1 MPKKA
6 EETVVKEETKKTTA
20 QPEKSDAAVA
30 AEIEVKKTVR
40 KASRKA
46 KEAVEDAVK
55 QAASSDAAAAAEIEV
70 KKTVRKAGRKAKEAA
85 EMVEKTI
92 KKATL
97 NIIIESPMGGSI
109 STDEIAA
116 KVPNGASAV
125 YVRVD
130 ENKLYWVKGKETGS
144 VDIWA

>member
-40 KASRKA
+40 KAGRKA

-130 ENKLYWVKGKETGS
+130 ENKLYWVKGKESGS

>member
-20 QPEKSDAAVA
+20 QPEKSDAAV
-30 AEIEVKKTVR
+30 
-40 KASRKA
+40 
-46 KEAVEDAVK
+46 
-55 QAASSDAAAAAEIEV
+55 AAEIEV

>member
-6 EETVVKEETKKTTA
+6 EETDVKEETKKTTA

-40 KASRKA
+40 KAGRKA

-55 QAASSDAAAAAEIEV
+55 QAAASDAAAAAEIEV

>member
-6 EETVVKEETKKTTA
+6 EDTVVKEETKKTTA

-40 KASRKA
+40 KAGRKA

>member
-1 MPKKA
+1 MLDCEVVRDLLPLYTEQMVSPHTAELVGEHLQNCPACDEIHRNMTAPAPEIQFNTDSAQQFAAYEKKQ
-6 EETVVKEETKKTTA
+6 K
-20 QPEKSDAAVA
+20 
-30 AEIEVKKTVR
+30 
-40 KASRKA
+40 
-46 KEAVEDAVK
+46 
-55 QAASSDAAAAAEIEV
+55 
-70 KKTVRKAGRKAKEAA
+70 RKAGRKAKEAA

>member
-40 KASRKA
+40 KAGRKA

-130 ENKLYWVKGKETGS
+130 EDKLYWMKGKETGS

>member
-40 KASRKA
+40 KAGRKA

-70 KKTVRKAGRKAKEAA
+70 KKTVRNAGRKAKEAA

>member
-40 KASRKA
+40 KAGRKA

-109 STDEIAA
+109 STDVIAA

>member
-30 AEIEVKKTVR
+30 AEIEVKKSVR
-40 KASRKA
+40 KAGRKA

>member
-40 KASRKA
+40 TAGRKA

>member
-40 KASRKA
+40 KAGRKA

-55 QAASSDAAAAAEIEV
+55 QAAASDAAAAAEIEV

-144 VDIWA
+144 VEIWA

>member
-30 AEIEVKKTVR
+30 AEIEVKKSVR
-40 KASRKA
+40 KAGRKA

-55 QAASSDAAAAAEIEV
+55 QAAASDAAAAAEIEV

>member
-40 KASRKA
+40 KAGRKA

-130 ENKLYWVKGKETGS
+130 ENKLYWMKGKETGS

>member
-40 KASRKA
+40 KAGRKA

>member
-40 KASRKA
+40 KAGRKA

-55 QAASSDAAAAAEIEV
+55 QAAASDAAAAAEIEV

-125 YVRVD
+125 FVRVD
-130 ENKLYWVKGKETGS
+130 ENNLYWVKGKETGS

>member
-30 AEIEVKKTVR
+30 AEIEVKKTFR
-40 KASRKA
+40 KAGRKA

>member
-40 KASRKA
+40 KAGRKA

-70 KKTVRKAGRKAKEAA
+70 KETVRKAGRKAKEAA

>member
-40 KASRKA
+40 KAGRKA

-55 QAASSDAAAAAEIEV
+55 QAASSDVAAAAEIEV